1 MPEIV
6 LYQIV
11 MNFSSQIWIITIYIL
26 EHIFLFI
33 FFICSQK
40 NPNGIFCYCICV
52 SFSILHVRFVAHEAE
67 LMRFK
72 LSIASKQEIS
82 NFMKINDLRY
92 VDVDE
97 DEMSRLSSQLSAVT
111 FGSERSVKSPFY
123 LRN

>member
-1 MPEIV
+1 
-6 LYQIV
+6 
-11 MNFSSQIWIITIYIL
+11 
-26 EHIFLFI
+26 
-33 FFICSQK
+33 
-40 NPNGIFCYCICV
+40 
-52 SFSILHVRFVAHEAE
+52 VAHEAE

-123 LRN
+123 LRNEAHQNLVIRL